1 VRSRARFVSGEE
13 MPLAAFVNTF
23 ISDAA
28 AASSCAA
35 HPAAS
40 ADGRWRGYLAQHAFL
55 DRAPAL
61 AAEAPAPR
69 YIPAGRTPLRQLW
82 LGPGGTITPLHRD
95 PYDNLLCQAYGTK
108 AVRLY
113 AAAQAPSLY
122 AFQQPAALRNTSRCE
137 VWDPRGGTATAA
149 AFPAFAA
156 APFWEGVLAPGE
168 ALALPRGVWHA
179 VRSLDASISLSF
191 WWT

>member
-1 VRSRARFVSGEE
+1 

-28 AASSCAA
+28 AASGSAA
-35 HPAAS
+35 TPAAP
-40 ADGRWRGYLAQHAFL
+40 ADGRWRGYLAQHAFQ
-55 DRAPAL
+55 DRAPGL

-95 PYDNLLCQAYGTK
+95 PYDNLLCQAHGSK

-113 AAAQAPSLY
+113 AAAQSPSMY
-122 AFQQPAALRNTSRCE
+122 AFKQPAALRNTSRCE
-137 VWDPRGGTATAA
+137 VWDPRAGTDDAAAAALAA

-191 WWT
+191 WWM